1 MAPNVFTRHSTTV
14 VKGPSKH
21 VGVSRIGASLIP
33 GEFVK
38 FNGCKCRGRII
49 DVAHGFDNIPM
60 AERPSEREDRSF
72 LLVQK
77 HEILDEMSA
86 EVQSRSTGLNAI
98 EYRYV
103 TDDVKEVDVTDSL
116 EWVHSDGID
125 GIAFVFHVDS
135 INDQIYPCNGKAN
148 AYFVRQRIDSNG
160 GFVPIVDHNP
170 PHLSYSR
177 RIWGGI
183 VACRTECN
191 KALNGRKM
199 WPKKQKNNSHEE
211 CG

>member
-1 MAPNVFTRHSTTV
+1 MAPNVFTRPSTTL

-33 GEFVK
+33 GEFVE

-77 HEILDEMSA
+77 YEILDEMSA
-86 EVQSRSTGLNAI
+86 EVQSRSTGLNPI

-103 TDDVKEVDVTDSL
+103 TDDVKEVVVTDSL

-135 INDQIYPCNGKAN
+135 INDQIYPCNGMAN
-148 AYFVRQRIDSNG
+148 AYFVRQRIDFNG
-160 GFVPIVDHNP
+160 GFVPVVDHNP
-170 PHLSYSR
+170 LPRLSYSR
-177 RIWGGI
+177 RIWGRLK
-183 VACRTECN
+183 ACRTECN
-191 KALNGRKM
+191 KALN
-199 WPKKQKNNSHEE
+199 
-211 CG
+211 